1 MCVYWVAI
9 LIGKMES
16 LGRDAGS
23 KTVFDDFLVDIYF
36 FLDYYVHSLW
46 SFKGHVVVITKCLNV
61 WLC

>member
-23 KTVFDDFLVDIYF
+23 KTVFDDFLVDI
-36 FLDYYVHSLW
+36 
-46 SFKGHVVVITKCLNV
+46 
-61 WLC
+61 